1 MADPARAV
9 EWTSTVNLDET
20 RPAQECY
27 LLNKQMLV
35 LQSFE
40 GQIVAYNTKP
50 LTENEHDY

>member
-1 MADPARAV
+1 MADLARAV

-20 RPAQECY
+20 RPAQECH